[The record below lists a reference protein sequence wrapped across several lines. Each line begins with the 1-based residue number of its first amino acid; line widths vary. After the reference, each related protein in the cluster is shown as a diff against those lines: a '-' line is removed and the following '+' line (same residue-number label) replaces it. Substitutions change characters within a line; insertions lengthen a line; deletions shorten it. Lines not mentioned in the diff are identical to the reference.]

1 MTIGKY
7 LIALSISFLLI
18 GTAFAE
24 KGMMEEGMMSPG
36 MMKEMSEMMEKC
48 SDMMRQM
55 SDMMKGMQRMMEGG
69 MMEGMMPPEAE
80 GEVVPQKEVRLTE
93 ESLTKVDSQGAVTIA
108 LTYLNPLGKAKEGEI
123 AFKVSMDTHSVN
135 LDQYRIEAL
144 IILRDGRGSEYSPI
158 AWEGS
163 GGGHHLSGI
172 LRFGSADPSGNPII
186 RPETKYI
193 EVIVKDVAG
202 ISERSFK
209 WEL

>member
-7 LIALSISFLLI
+7 LIALSISLLLI

-24 KGMMEEGMMSPG
+24 KGMMGEGMMSPEH
-36 MMKEMSEMMEKC
+36 MKEMSGMMEKC
-48 SDMMRQM
+48 A
-55 SDMMKGMQRMMEGG
+55 DMMKQMSEMMEGG
-69 MMEGMMPPEAE
+69 MMEGMTPPEAE

-93 ESLTKVDSQGAVTIA
+93 ESLARVNSQGAVTIA

-135 LDQYRIEAL
+135 LDQYRIDAL
-144 IILRDGRGSEYSPI
+144 TILRDDRGNEYRPI

-163 GGGHHLSGI
+163 GGGHHFSGI
-172 LRFGSADPSGNPII
+172 LRFASIDPSGNPII

-193 EVIVKDVAG
+193 EVIVKDVAE